1 MNSRDVNESF
11 SIYPLPPSNLYI
23 ESLFCFFFSDSV
35 FHFVLFLFSSI
46 FFFLFL
52 HLFFFFGPFI
62 YFLSMFSPSFLPK
75 FLSTPSFLSIVLF
88 FPKCTSHFYFLLML
102 LSPILRNLVPIAKPR
117 VKNSIEPCINVYV
130 TVNQKCK

>member
-1 MNSRDVNESF
+1 VNSRDVNESF

-88 FPKCTSHFYFLLML
+88 FSQVYLSFLFFI
-102 LSPILRNLVPIAKPR
+102 LSPCLVPPQLSKSCYSTCHIKCLRTVHGALNVDEK
-117 VKNSIEPCINVYV
+117 KN
-130 TVNQKCK
+130 

>member
-23 ESLFCFFFSDSV
+23 ESLFYFFLSDSV
-35 FHFVLFLFSSI
+35 FHLVLFFI
-46 FFFLFL
+46 FIHTFFLFL

-88 FPKCTSHFYFLLML
+88 FSQVYLSFLFFI
-102 LSPILRNLVPIAKPR
+102 LSPCLVPPQLSKSCYSTCHIECLRPVHGALNIDKK
-117 VKNSIEPCINVYV
+117 KN
-130 TVNQKCK
+130 